1 MLSLG
6 LKFVI
11 NQKDMCSILTTVYTP
26 SHIDVGVLRQKL
38 REKSII
44 IYEGKGYFKNHVFQV
59 GNIGDLSFTDIQYFL
74 NSLKKVLDSF
84 KPIGELLPVIEQ
96 IRMLGVVGI
105 DSQTRKSI
113 PEIEKT
119 SANLL
124 TLKATL

>member
-1 MLSLG
+1 M
-6 LKFVI
+6 
-11 NQKDMCSILTTVYTP
+11 SIRRKV
-26 SHIDVGVLRQKL
+26 
-38 REKSII
+38 II

-96 IRMLGVVGI
+96 IRKLGVVGI
-105 DSQTRKSI
+105 DSQIQKSI